1 MRGGKQKLRRADGT
15 AGGREI
21 KREEVN
27 RRKVK
32 ENEGARVRGGDVD
45 KDGKIEEGTEGVE

>member
-32 ENEGARVRGGDVD
+32 EKEGARVRGGDVD